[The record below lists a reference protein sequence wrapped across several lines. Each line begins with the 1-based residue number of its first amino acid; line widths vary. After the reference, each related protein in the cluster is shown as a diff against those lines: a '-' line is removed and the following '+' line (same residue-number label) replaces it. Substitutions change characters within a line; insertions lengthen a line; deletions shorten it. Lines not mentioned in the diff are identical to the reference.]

1 MKTYI
6 KNTLL
11 VGAVSLGMMS
21 CSENSWNDHLDG
33 FTGGPDFSNVQ
44 TLDYT
49 LEVSDYELIAKN
61 SANKALAESAGVADE
76 LKAVGSLGYL
86 NDKILPAEYIPN
98 LLQDPGFKYF
108 TLSGGSSIN
117 VTYRIA
123 KNLPEEMVNMNAAS
137 SYTVT
142 KEDYQ
147 EAYGSE
153 EDYAES
159 FSPMATAAGNIP
171 GILKSNFPDAAAGE
185 YVLVNYNNSE
195 TSPVFNTPE
204 DTFEPSDILKDAKAG
219 DDVTVN
225 GVVTGVCARGFIF
238 SDKGASV
245 LVYLGSSYD
254 GSYVL
259 GDRLEISGTVGV
271 NNNGLQ
277 FGESATIKKVGL
289 ESSVTYPAAKVYT
302 GADMDAAIQTTDNF
316 TAVYCSI
323 TGKVSVSGNYYNL
336 MVDGASTSQGSF
348 YMLTD
353 AQKAMLKDGE
363 TCTVNGY
370 FVSISKSG
378 GVPKFF
384 NILLTGV
391 ESSAKSPAN
400 VKRRV
405 ATIANTAVS
414 SLYLYD
420 GSKWAPATD
429 VTVLQPSDYKQMGV
443 SGNALTADEARTMIP
458 MFLSRTY
465 PYAAAETS
473 KYVLYSLK
481 GSDGTSLR
489 SVEYTYDG
497 TQWVDSISEE
507 GVITETNQF
516 VFKSSGWKMD
526 PSISLVLPRG
536 KNQATSMWF
545 YQAAVDWVSANIE
558 NASSWVDSYGT
569 GEYYSGC
576 SAYQGNVN
584 INSSYATLLSYY
596 PGVQPEEIV
605 KMMKSRF
612 EHETGPGALSLLYP
626 NMAPIE
632 GLEPTVT
639 VTFTAWTTGGANV
652 EYTIVWKCVEK
663 GKFEFVSCTWND
675 APAE

>member
-277 FGESATIKKVGL
+277 FGESATIKKVGQ

-302 GADMDAAIQTTDNF
+302 GADMDAA
-316 TAVYCSI
+316 
-323 TGKVSVSGNYYNL
+323 
-336 MVDGASTSQGSF
+336 
-348 YMLTD
+348 
-353 AQKAMLKDGE
+353 
-363 TCTVNGY
+363 
-370 FVSISKSG
+370 SKSG

>member
-277 FGESATIKKVGL
+277 FGESATIKKVGQ

-302 GADMDAAIQTTDNF
+302 GADMDAA
-316 TAVYCSI
+316 
-323 TGKVSVSGNYYNL
+323 
-336 MVDGASTSQGSF
+336 
-348 YMLTD
+348 
-353 AQKAMLKDGE
+353 
-363 TCTVNGY
+363 
-370 FVSISKSG
+370 SKSG

-576 SAYQGNVN
+576 SAYRGNVN

>member
-153 EDYAES
+153 EGYAES

-277 FGESATIKKVGL
+277 FGESATIKKVGQ
-289 ESSVTYPAAKVYT
+289 ESSVTYPAAKVHT

-526 PSISLVLPRG
+526 QIGRAHV
-536 KNQATSMWF
+536 
-545 YQAAVDWVSANIE
+545 
-558 NASSWVDSYGT
+558 
-569 GEYYSGC
+569 
-576 SAYQGNVN
+576 
-584 INSSYATLLSYY
+584 
-596 PGVQPEEIV
+596 
-605 KMMKSRF
+605 
-612 EHETGPGALSLLYP
+612 
-626 NMAPIE
+626 
-632 GLEPTVT
+632 
-639 VTFTAWTTGGANV
+639 
-652 EYTIVWKCVEK
+652 
-663 GKFEFVSCTWND
+663 
-675 APAE
+675 

>member
-277 FGESATIKKVGL
+277 FGESATIKKVGQ
-289 ESSVTYPAAKVYT
+289 ESSVTYPAAKYIPAPIWMLQSRPPTTSPLYT
-302 GADMDAAIQTTDNF
+302 AALRER
-316 TAVYCSI
+316 YP
-323 TGKVSVSGNYYNL
+323 Y
-336 MVDGASTSQGSF
+336 
-348 YMLTD
+348 
-353 AQKAMLKDGE
+353 
-363 TCTVNGY
+363 
-370 FVSISKSG
+370 
-378 GVPKFF
+378 
-384 NILLTGV
+384 
-391 ESSAKSPAN
+391 
-400 VKRRV
+400 R
-405 ATIANTAVS
+405 ATITILWLTAHPHRRAVS
-414 SLYLYD
+414 
-420 GSKWAPATD
+420 T
-429 VTVLQPSDYKQMGV
+429 
-443 SGNALTADEARTMIP
+443 
-458 MFLSRTY
+458 
-465 PYAAAETS
+465 
-473 KYVLYSLK
+473 
-481 GSDGTSLR
+481 
-489 SVEYTYDG
+489 
-497 TQWVDSISEE
+497 
-507 GVITETNQF
+507 
-516 VFKSSGWKMD
+516 
-526 PSISLVLPRG
+526 
-536 KNQATSMWF
+536 
-545 YQAAVDWVSANIE
+545 
-558 NASSWVDSYGT
+558 
-569 GEYYSGC
+569 C
-576 SAYQGNVN
+576 
-584 INSSYATLLSYY
+584 
-596 PGVQPEEIV
+596 
-605 KMMKSRF
+605 
-612 EHETGPGALSLLYP
+612 
-626 NMAPIE
+626 
-632 GLEPTVT
+632 
-639 VTFTAWTTGGANV
+639 
-652 EYTIVWKCVEK
+652 
-663 GKFEFVSCTWND
+663 
-675 APAE
+675 

>member
-277 FGESATIKKVGL
+277 FGESATIKKVGQ

-443 SGNALTADEARTMIP
+443 PE
-458 MFLSRTY
+458 
-465 PYAAAETS
+465 
-473 KYVLYSLK
+473 
-481 GSDGTSLR
+481 
-489 SVEYTYDG
+489 
-497 TQWVDSISEE
+497 
-507 GVITETNQF
+507 
-516 VFKSSGWKMD
+516 
-526 PSISLVLPRG
+526 
-536 KNQATSMWF
+536 
-545 YQAAVDWVSANIE
+545 
-558 NASSWVDSYGT
+558 
-569 GEYYSGC
+569 
-576 SAYQGNVN
+576 
-584 INSSYATLLSYY
+584 TLL
-596 PGVQPEEIV
+596 QP
-605 KMMKSRF
+605 MKR
-612 EHETGPGALSLLYP
+612 EQ
-626 NMAPIE
+626 
-632 GLEPTVT
+632 
-639 VTFTAWTTGGANV
+639 
-652 EYTIVWKCVEK
+652 
-663 GKFEFVSCTWND
+663 
-675 APAE
+675 